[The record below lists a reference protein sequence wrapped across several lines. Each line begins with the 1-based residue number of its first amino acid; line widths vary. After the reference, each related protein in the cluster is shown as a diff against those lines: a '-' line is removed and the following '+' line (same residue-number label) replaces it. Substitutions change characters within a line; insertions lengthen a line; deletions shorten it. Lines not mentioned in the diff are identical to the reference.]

1 MRRHK
6 PEEHLNH
13 EAWAIPY
20 ADLMTLLLA
29 FFVVM
34 YAVSV
39 VNEGKFRVMS
49 ASLIQAFN
57 GAHAAAAPPAA
68 VPSTVNTAAAVSVE
82 PSGAKPSVVS
92 LPLPMRPKPVSA
104 VPSQPSANQRNLDNI
119 ENQVRHALQPL
130 IDRNLVVVR
139 HKPDG
144 LEIEIRTDILFPSGV
159 AQLSTS
165 ADVVL
170 QKLAAILAPFPNPLR
185 VEGFTDNVP
194 ISTPQYPSNWELSAG
209 RAASVARLFA
219 LSGVAPD
226 RLGIIGWGEVRPL
239 APNTTVAGRNQ
250 NRRVVVVVMH
260 STKDTPRPIED
271 PAQLGQ
277 LASADTKP
285 SVATPPVA
293 GPSQAGLPVAGQP
306 PALPIVHVTPASATE
321 RTGLPAATA
330 AVAVD
335 VRHAGPALPAAG
347 GLSDSGQQRV
357 SPNR

>member
-1 MRRHK
+1 MRRRKH
-6 PEEHLNH
+6 EEHVNH

-49 ASLIQAFN
+49 ESLIQAFN
-57 GAHAAAAPPAA
+57 GPNGAVVPPSVVRGKVSSSAA
-68 VPSTVNTAAAVSVE
+68 VTVNRSTAAVSPV
-82 PSGAKPSVVS
+82 AR
-92 LPLPMRPKPVSA
+92 PLPTPPKPVAGAGSHPGA
-104 VPSQPSANQRNLDNI
+104 GQKNLDTI
-119 ENQVRHALQPL
+119 EDQVRRALQPL

-139 HKPDG
+139 HQQDW

-165 ADVVL
+165 ADAVL
-170 QKLAAILAPFPNPLR
+170 QKLATILAPFPNPLR

-219 LSGVAPD
+219 LSGVAAD

-239 APNTTVAGRNQ
+239 AENTTIEGRNQ
-250 NRRVVVVVMH
+250 NRRVVVVVMNAAREA
-260 STKDTPRPIED
+260 PR
-271 PAQLGQ
+271 QLSDAAAVGQ
-277 LASADTKP
+277 LARADAPAPVVDPAPAVPLVRAASAAASADKD
-285 SVATPPVA
+285 SGSPVA
-293 GPSQAGLPVAGQP
+293 A
-306 PALPIVHVTPASATE
+306 
-321 RTGLPAATA
+321 PAAA
-330 AVAVD
+330 AD
-335 VRHAGPALPAAG
+335 VRHAGPATPAVD
-347 GLSDSGQQRV
+347 GLAESARQRV
-357 SPNR
+357 SPDR

>member
-1 MRRHK
+1 MRRRKH
-6 PEEHLNH
+6 EEHVNH

-49 ASLIQAFN
+49 ESLIQAFN
-57 GAHAAAAPPAA
+57 GPNGAVVPPS
-68 VPSTVNTAAAVSVE
+68 VVQGKVNSSAAVSVDR
-82 PSGAKPSVVS
+82 SGAAVS
-92 LPLPMRPKPVSA
+92 PVALPLPTRPKPVA
-104 VPSQPSANQRNLDNI
+104 GAGIHPGAGQQNLDTI
-119 ENQVRHALQPL
+119 EDQVRRALQPL

-139 HKPDG
+139 HQQDW

-165 ADVVL
+165 ADAVL
-170 QKLAAILAPFPNPLR
+170 QKLATILAPFPNPLR

-219 LSGVAPD
+219 LSGVAAD

-239 APNTTVAGRNQ
+239 AENTTIEGRNQ
-250 NRRVVVVVMH
+250 NRRVVVVVMNAA
-260 STKDTPRPIED
+260 KEVPRQLSD
-271 PAQLGQ
+271 AAQLGQ
-277 LASADTKP
+277 LARADAPPPVVDPAPAVPLVRAASAAASADKG
-285 SVATPPVA
+285 SGSPVA
-293 GPSQAGLPVAGQP
+293 A
-306 PALPIVHVTPASATE
+306 
-321 RTGLPAATA
+321 PAAA
-330 AVAVD
+330 AD
-335 VRHAGPALPAAG
+335 VRHAGPATPAAD
-347 GLSDSGQQRV
+347 GLAESARRRV
-357 SPNR
+357 SPDR

>member
-1 MRRHK
+1 M
-6 PEEHLNH
+6 NH

-49 ASLIQAFN
+49 ESLIQAFN
-57 GAHAAAAPPAA
+57 GANGAVAPLAAAPTTVSTPAM
-68 VPSTVNTAAAVSVE
+68 VSVG
-82 PSGAKPSVVS
+82 SAGAPASPVA
-92 LPLPMRPKPVSA
+92 LPLPMRPKPVA
-104 VPSQPSANQRNLDNI
+104 AAQKPPRPDQRNLDSI

-139 HKPDG
+139 HQQDW

-165 ADVVL
+165 ADTVL
-170 QKLAAILAPFPNPLR
+170 QKLATILAPFPNPLR

-194 ISTPQYPSNWELSAG
+194 ISTSQYPSNWELSAG
-209 RAASVARLFA
+209 RAASVARLFS

-239 APNTTVAGRNQ
+239 AENSTIEGRNQ
-250 NRRVVVVVMH
+250 NRRVVVVVMNSAKDVPRQH
-260 STKDTPRPIED
+260 SEAD
-271 PAQLGQ
+271 QLGQ
-277 LASADTKP
+277 LASAEP
-285 SVATPPVA
+285 APPVP
-293 GPSQAGLPVAGQP
+293 GPLPLAASPV
-306 PALPIVHVTPASATE
+306 PAVSSPASAAPVV
-321 RTGLPAATA
+321 RAASASASADGGAGSPTA
-330 AVAVD
+330 APGA
-335 VRHAGPALPAAG
+335 PI
-347 GLSDSGQQRV
+347 DSGTAAPSMPVVGRLSESGRRRV
-357 SPNR
+357 SPDR